1 MRRRCDLYKCL
12 CTKVC
17 EQTSR
22 LSHLFNKDKQAK
34 IDAAVEDANRKEAEK
49 KKAAAKAAATK
60 AAGRLQPKP
69 KSHKILDSQHLLPE
83 MKISTTDEL
92 IGLTL
97 PWRKPRFVETFSW
110 AIDKPI
116 ADGVTHFVE
125 VEFKPSRQYTTCG
138 RGAKQIEATQSEIKA
153 KITDCLRDGQTL
165 LSKLGRNEKAFIET
179 PWHFAFSPG
188 MHAAGPEYAMLASMK
203 YQIQGDRLVIC
214 APFDQLLS
222 LTATK
227 LQANGEE
234 TDNITA
240 QQVVDWFAEADAVLT
255 SEMSDF
261 ALKVN
266 VCGDSLLF
274 MPWGWVVV
282 EKTLNGSINSGIR
295 WLMLSNEAS
304 PEFAKLALACMPSA
318 GKVKPNTSIA
328 FLARLLTLLDVS
340 NEASASVGGMP
351 KPLCDAV
358 KAKMEKI
365 EVMRKRVKVAPK
377 EEQVAESRL
386 AKKLKSSVA

>member
-1 MRRRCDLYKCL
+1 M
-12 CTKVC
+12 
-17 EQTSR
+17 
-22 LSHLFNKDKQAK
+22 
-34 IDAAVEDANRKEAEK
+34 
-49 KKAAAKAAATK
+49 
-60 AAGRLQPKP
+60 
-69 KSHKILDSQHLLPE
+69 
-83 MKISTTDEL
+83 
-92 IGLTL
+92 
-97 PWRKPRFVETFSW
+97 ETFSW

-116 ADGVTHFVE
+116 ADGVTHVVE

-138 RGAKQIEATQSEIKA
+138 RGAKPIEANQSEIKA
-153 KITDCLRDGQTL
+153 KITDCLRDGLTL
-165 LSKLGRNEKAFIET
+165 LSKLDRNEKAFIET
-179 PWHFAFSPG
+179 PWHFAFSPS

-203 YQIQGDRLVIC
+203 YQMQGDRLVIC

-222 LTATK
+222 LMTTK

-261 ALKVN
+261 AFKVN

-282 EKTLNGSINSGIR
+282 KETMNGCINSGIR

-304 PEFAKLALACMPSA
+304 PEFANLALACMPSA

-328 FLARLLTLLDVS
+328 FLTRLLTLLEVS
-340 NEASASVGGMP
+340 NEASASVGGH
-351 KPLCDAV
+351 A
-358 KAKMEKI
+358 KALVRRCEGQDG
-365 EVMRKRVKVAPK
+365 ED
-377 EEQVAESRL
+377 
-386 AKKLKSSVA
+386 